1 MKRIIYFLT
10 TLGVSSC
17 VHNSKIAQNNSTKFT
32 ANNKGKFYIHWG
44 VNRSFYSNSVIKFV
58 GKDFNF
64 VVENATAHDKPKS
77 WHIDYINPT
86 WIIIPQTNLKIDYY
100 FSDKYSVSIGVDHM
114 KYVMTPNQ
122 EVIVNGEY
130 PYPGASGELLSNGKI
145 QLIEEFL
152 MFEHTDGLNYVHT
165 EIAKTKYL
173 SKYLGIS
180 DTDKIQFN
188 ALVGIGAGIL
198 YPKTKATL

>member
-1 MKRIIYFLT
+1 
-10 TLGVSSC
+10 
-17 VHNSKIAQNNSTKFT
+17 
-32 ANNKGKFYIHWG
+32 
-44 VNRSFYSNSVIKFV
+44 
-58 GKDFNF
+58 
-64 VVENATAHDKPKS
+64 
-77 WHIDYINPT
+77 
-86 WIIIPQTNLKIDYY
+86 
-100 FSDKYSVSIGVDHM
+100 M

-122 EVIVNGEY
+122 EAIVNGEF
-130 PYPGASGELLSNGKI
+130 PYPGASGELLSNGKT

-152 MFEHTDGLNYVHT
+152 MFEHTDRLNYVHT

-198 YPKTKATL
+198 YPKTNATR

>member
-1 MKRIIYFLT
+1 
-10 TLGVSSC
+10 
-17 VHNSKIAQNNSTKFT
+17 
-32 ANNKGKFYIHWG
+32 
-44 VNRSFYSNSVIKFV
+44 
-58 GKDFNF
+58 
-64 VVENATAHDKPKS
+64 
-77 WHIDYINPT
+77 
-86 WIIIPQTNLKIDYY
+86 
-100 FSDKYSVSIGVDHM
+100 M

-122 EVIVNGEY
+122 EAIVNGEY

-173 SKYLGIS
+173 SKYLSIS

-188 ALVGIGAGIL
+188 ALGWNRCWDFISKNKRNSLKLLLYRIQIL
-198 YPKTKATL
+198 THHIILHLINQLLHL

>member
-1 MKRIIYFLT
+1 
-10 TLGVSSC
+10 
-17 VHNSKIAQNNSTKFT
+17 
-32 ANNKGKFYIHWG
+32 
-44 VNRSFYSNSVIKFV
+44 
-58 GKDFNF
+58 
-64 VVENATAHDKPKS
+64 
-77 WHIDYINPT
+77 
-86 WIIIPQTNLKIDYY
+86 
-100 FSDKYSVSIGVDHM
+100 M

-130 PYPGASGELLSNGKI
+130 PYRGASGELLSNGKT

-198 YPKTKATL
+198 YPKQRQLFKAPIISNSGAYASHHFTFNQSIIAFGGILKCN